1 MWIVISSGNKFVGFF
16 VLDKYAMQQQYRQPV
31 KHWYSAVP
39 VYGFKKLNCLETS
52 AEKGI

>member
-16 VLDKYAMQQQYRQPV
+16 VLDKYATQQQCRWLL
-31 KHWYSAVP
+31 KHWYSIVP
-39 VYGFKKLNCLETS
+39 VCGFQKLNPLETS